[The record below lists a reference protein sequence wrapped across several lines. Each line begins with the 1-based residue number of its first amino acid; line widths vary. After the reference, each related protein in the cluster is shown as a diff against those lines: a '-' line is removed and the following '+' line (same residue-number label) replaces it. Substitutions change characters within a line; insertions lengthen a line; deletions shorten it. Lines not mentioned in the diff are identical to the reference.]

1 MEIRHLA
8 SLIAIADHG
17 SFSGAARA
25 LGTVQSNVS
34 AHISRLEKDLGV
46 LLVERNGGALTDEGV
61 VVVERARRIIHEL
74 QDIEA
79 DVHSSDTE
87 IEGETRLGSIG
98 TTGRWLMPR
107 LLPALKKAHPLVRAI
122 IYEGGTSSLIP
133 RVLNGELDAAIVHF
147 PVDDPELVLEP
158 LFSEDL
164 VLLVHAKHRWAS
176 LETITIAELA
186 TEPLLL
192 RHGITRLCDDFMEST
207 HPFSRLPGNR
217 AILLVA
223 DDERHALPP
232 IFDGVLRQF
241 PDCHLCILVDPRDAR
256 NLDADRDDG
265 NSCSDQTFNMLFLK
279 RCLQR
284 ACHDDPLRP
293 QANKLIHNPRCVS
306 DPPIRVD
313 CLKIISRFMDE
324 AADLERPLARDL

>member
-46 LLVERNGGALTDEGV
+46 VLVERNGGALTDEGV

-87 IEGETRLGSIG
+87 VEGETRLGSIG

-122 IYEGGTSSLIP
+122 IHEGGTSSLIP

-192 RHGITRLCDDFMEST
+192 APRNTALRRIVDRAAGTQRLAFTPQAE
-207 HPFSRLPGNR
+207 
-217 AILLVA
+217 I
-223 DDERHALPP
+223 
-232 IFDGVLRQF
+232 DGVRLLTSLAF
-241 PDCHLCILVDPRDAR
+241 EGFGPAIVPAT
-256 NLDADRDDG
+256 AIPG
-265 NSCSDQTFNMLFLK
+265 WLK
-279 RCLQR
+279 G
-284 ACHDDPLRP
+284 DF
-293 QANKLIHNPRCVS
+293 V
-306 DPPIRVD
+306 
-313 CLKIISRFMDE
+313 
-324 AADLERPLARDL
+324 

>member
-1 MEIRHLA
+1 MIPALGPSTLLDMEIRHLS

-46 LLVERNGGALTDEGV
+46 VLVERNGGALSDEGV

-122 IYEGGTSSLIP
+122 IHEGGTSSLIP

-147 PVDDPELVLEP
+147 PVDDHMAGLDLAHDAGFFADHDKADRSGGDHVAPHFAIDAQAAFEAQIASKNHVRAHQALDRQQP
-158 LFSEDL
+158 LCIFFRE
-164 VLLVHAKHRWAS
+164 HAIKTPS
-176 LETITIAELA
+176 K
-186 TEPLLL
+186 
-192 RHGITRLCDDFMEST
+192 
-207 HPFSRLPGNR
+207 
-217 AILLVA
+217 
-223 DDERHALPP
+223 
-232 IFDGVLRQF
+232 FDGGLR
-241 PDCHLCILVDPRDAR
+241 A
-256 NLDADRDDG
+256 
-265 NSCSDQTFNMLFLK
+265 NSACFQNSHFNAL
-279 RCLQR
+279 
-284 ACHDDPLRP
+284 
-293 QANKLIHNPRCVS
+293 
-306 DPPIRVD
+306 
-313 CLKIISRFMDE
+313 
-324 AADLERPLARDL
+324 